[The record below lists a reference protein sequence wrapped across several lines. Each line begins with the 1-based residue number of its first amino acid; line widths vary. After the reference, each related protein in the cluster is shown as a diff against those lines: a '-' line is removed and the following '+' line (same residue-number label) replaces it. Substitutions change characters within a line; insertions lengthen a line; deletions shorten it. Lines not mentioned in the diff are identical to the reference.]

1 MNDEVDEVLEQ
12 PVDNA
17 KIPLDEVVNTYI
29 TIRSD
34 KDRRAREFQQ
44 KDQELKSELE
54 QLEQV
59 MLHSCNEV
67 NADSIKTSKGTII
80 KSLKENYVCSD
91 WTNFKGFI
99 LDNEAPEL
107 LQQRIHQANFKEFL
121 SSRTDEGL
129 PPGISS
135 MRAFSIVVRKPTSK

>member
-1 MNDEVDEVLEQ
+1 MSDEVSEVLEKS
-12 PVDNA
+12 VEHE
-17 KIPLDEVVNTYI
+17 KIPLDEVVSTYL
-29 TIRSD
+29 TIRND
-34 KDRRAREFQQ
+34 KERRAREFQK
-44 KDQELKSELE
+44 KDQELKNDLE

-59 MLHSCNEV
+59 MLNSCNEV
-67 NADSIKTSKGTII
+67 NADSIKTSRGTII

-91 WTNFKGFI
+91 WSNFKDFI

-121 SSRTDEGL
+121 SSRTEEGL

-135 MRAFSIVVRKPTSK
+135 MRAFSIVVRKPSK

>member
-1 MNDEVDEVLEQ
+1 MSDIVDEVLEQ

-67 NADSIKTSKGTII
+67 NADSIKTSRGTNSVYTKQTL
-80 KSLKENYVCSD
+80 KSFYLVVQKKDY
-91 WTNFKGFI
+91 
-99 LDNEAPEL
+99 LQEL
-107 LQQRIHQANFKEFL
+107 V
-121 SSRTDEGL
+121 
-129 PPGISS
+129 P
-135 MRAFSIVVRKPTSK
+135 